1 MKTLLPLA
9 LLASIALSACG
20 SAPSDITGNG
30 RVSMGIAASDGASSV
45 TVTRTV
51 NKDTGAVSYAPGTP
65 GLVTFTFMN
74 RPGSDAAYIRGYRIT
89 RYNFNGTVD
98 TTVSEDRKLDVY
110 VPSGYT
116 CPERIAGTLPS
127 YLSCTI
133 YNTDGSRRIDT
144 VPANSLP
151 IQGQSLNFAGA
162 LASEVIR
169 TGASVYSEVDLE
181 FFGDSSNGAPVS
193 IKVTNIRSTGVLS
206 GS

>member
-30 RVSMGIAASDGASSV
+30 RVSMGIAASDAASSV

-51 NKDTGAVSYAPGTP
+51 NKDSGAVSYSTGPAGV
-65 GLVTFTFMN
+65 VTFTFMS
-74 RPGSDAAYIRGYRIT
+74 RPGSDAAYIRGYRVT

-98 TTVSEDRKLDVY
+98 ETVSEDKKLDVY
-110 VPSGYT
+110 VPSGFNCT
-116 CPERIAGTLPS
+116 ERTVLI
-127 YLSCTI
+127 SCNSSST
-133 YNTDGSRRIDT
+133 NMT
-144 VPANSLP
+144 PANGLP
-151 IQGQSLNFAGA
+151 IQGLSLNFAGS

-169 TGASVYSEVDLE
+169 TGAGAYSEADLE

-193 IKVTNIRSTGVLS
+193 VKVTNIRSTGVLS